1 MPWNSYD
8 SYIAPSSLSTTATIA
23 MNKDQNSTLSAVGFK
38 LKAYTVKQLSELC
51 GVTAKTFHRWI
62 KPIAEQIGR
71 RQGYFYNI
79 TQVRCIVAHLGVP
92 GDVVID

>member
-1 MPWNSYD
+1 MPLNSYD
-8 SYIAPSSLSTTATIA
+8 SRIASSSLSTTATIA
-23 MNKDQNSTLSAVGFK
+23 MTKEQNSKLSGVRFS
-38 LKAYTVKQLSELC
+38 LKAYTVKQLSELY

-92 GDVVID
+92 GDVVVD